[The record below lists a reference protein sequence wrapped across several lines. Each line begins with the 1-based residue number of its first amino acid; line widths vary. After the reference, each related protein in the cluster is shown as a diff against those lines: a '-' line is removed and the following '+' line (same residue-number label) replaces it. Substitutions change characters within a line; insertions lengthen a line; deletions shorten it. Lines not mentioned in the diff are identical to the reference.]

1 MVLGLCNSIEA
12 IISEIVLCKTT
23 LALPVRLRT
32 EPIYAGPVTLY
43 CLRGQAVRIK
53 EIKQKGG
60 YLSGCGV
67 KRINTLSC
75 SPSSEATPSIIV
87 HAIG

>member
-32 EPIYAGPVTLY
+32 EPVNAGPVTLY
-43 CLRGQAVRIK
+43 SLRGQAVRIK
-53 EIKQKGG
+53 EIKQTRPRGLMLTCEEFIS
-60 YLSGCGV
+60 YL
-67 KRINTLSC
+67 T
-75 SPSSEATPSIIV
+75 
-87 HAIG
+87 